1 LIAESSTRSHPAVRK
16 VAFFRDVLRDIRQ
29 IMGEQ
34 YGVRRVSIRPIGA
47 DGSHLS
53 MPVKITG
60 VDREG
65 RRVRYFGKILGS
77 GDVVSE
83 RSMQFVKNLYLEI
96 KALDPIFDF
105 ADTAEQ
111 MGRRQFGSLKAIY
124 ESGVPTARPYGLHQ
138 LNPSTWLFV
147 VEFLDARPMSEWAEC
162 TDEEVDTLFGYL
174 RRLHDRGL
182 VHGDIK
188 SENILRGDRLYLLD
202 AGVLRNDIDLSK
214 RQAYD
219 LACLLCTF
227 LHSHPVGETVTA
239 ARRYYSSRN
248 LRDAA
253 EYLDLVQQR
262 QDFHFTNEEKN
273 ELKRWMLDPPDTR
286 PSGRRAARVRVT

>member
-1 LIAESSTRSHPAVRK
+1 VIAAPSSRSHPAVRK

-29 IMGEQ
+29 IMGAE
-34 YGVRRVSIRPIGA
+34 YGIRRVSIRPIGA

-96 KALDPIFDF
+96 NALDPIFDF

-138 LNPSTWLFV
+138 LNPTTWLLV
-147 VEFLDARPMSEWAEC
+147 VEFLDARPLSEWTAC
-162 TDEEVDTLFGYL
+162 TDEQVDTVFGYL
-174 RRLHDRGL
+174 WRLHEQGL

-188 SENILRGDRLYLLD
+188 AENILQGDRLFLLD
-202 AGVLRNDIDLSK
+202 AGVLRNDVDLSK

-227 LHSHPVGETVTA
+227 LHRHPIRQTVIC
-239 ARRYYSSRN
+239 ARRYYSSQN

-253 EYLDLVQQR
+253 EYLELVQQR
-262 QDFHFTNEEKN
+262 QDFHFSNEQKN
-273 ELKRWMLDPPDTR
+273 ELKRWMLGLPEVV
-286 PSGRRAARVRVT
+286 PSGRRAARARAA